1 MLSEISQSQ
10 KRHILDE
17 YLYFHL
23 FEVSWICKLLEIES
37 KMVVARGL
45 EVGKK

>member
-10 KRHILDE
+10 KGQVLDE

-23 FEVSWICKLLEIES
+23 YELSWIHKLLEIES
-37 KMVVARGL
+37 KLVVSKGL
-45 EVGKK
+45 EEGKR